1 MLASFPSI
9 SSYVFSPL
17 IGKFS
22 EGSQLCIFRTQLPGE
37 DSANHCIKTW
47 SPLPFIL
54 HHGSLFITFIVI
66 IVTFNSLCT
75 LLLNLPLDG
84 WLHEGRTVCLRIVVT
99 SAPTHNGWFMAAP
112 SQGLLNKWNTCTCI
126 SGSWHWS
133 HIRITC
139 SVQFSHSVMSNSLW
153 PTLVSNSWTAV
164 RQASLSTQTH
174 VHWVSNAIQPSHLLS
189 SPSTPALNLSQDQ
202 GLFQWISS
210 LHQVA
215 KVLAFQL
222 QHHSI
227 QDWFLL
233 WLTGLISLQSRG
245 LSRVFTNTTV
255 QKHQFFSAQLSL

>member
-1 MLASFPSI
+1 
-9 SSYVFSPL
+9 
-17 IGKFS
+17 
-22 EGSQLCIFRTQLPGE
+22 
-37 DSANHCIKTW
+37 
-47 SPLPFIL
+47 
-54 HHGSLFITFIVI
+54 
-66 IVTFNSLCT
+66 
-75 LLLNLPLDG
+75 
-84 WLHEGRTVCLRIVVT
+84 
-99 SAPTHNGWFMAAP
+99 MA
-112 SQGLLNKWNTCTCI
+112 
-126 SGSWHWS
+126 GSWRHPVRVCWINEIHAPVS
-133 HIRITC
+133 VVLDTGHTLE
-139 SVQFSHSVMSNSLW
+139 SPVQFSSVIQSC
-153 PTLVSNSWTAV
+153 PTLCDQLLCPTLGLQYARLPCPLKLMSIEF
-164 RQASLSTQTH
+164 
-174 VHWVSNAIQPSHLLS
+174 SNAIQPSHLLS